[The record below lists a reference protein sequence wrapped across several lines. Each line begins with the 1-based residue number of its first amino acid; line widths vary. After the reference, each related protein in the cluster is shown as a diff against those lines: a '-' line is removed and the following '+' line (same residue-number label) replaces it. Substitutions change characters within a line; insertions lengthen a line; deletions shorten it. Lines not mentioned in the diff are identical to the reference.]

1 MATPPHAMPRA
12 DKPQWVKAHERAM
25 TDIRTHL
32 GTNAN
37 QIAVLIEQTQKTS
50 DQVQKTS
57 EQVSRLTTTVEV
69 IQVNLANHAEDV
81 KGIRA
86 DVNAIMDRERTKA
99 NISLANAFTLGNN
112 AVGWIVLVIATILG
126 VLSGHIK

>member
-12 DKPQWVKAHERAM
+12 DKPQWAKAHERAM
-25 TDIRTHL
+25 KL
-32 GTNAN
+32 SGTNAS
-37 QIAVLIEQTQKTS
+37 QIAVLIEQMQKTSEQVQKTS
-50 DQVQKTS
+50 DQVS
-57 EQVSRLTTTVEV
+57 ELTTNIKV
-69 IQVNLANHAEDV
+69 IQANLANHAEDV

-112 AVGWIVLVIATILG
+112 AVGWIVLIVATILAA
-126 VLSGHIK
+126 VTGHLK